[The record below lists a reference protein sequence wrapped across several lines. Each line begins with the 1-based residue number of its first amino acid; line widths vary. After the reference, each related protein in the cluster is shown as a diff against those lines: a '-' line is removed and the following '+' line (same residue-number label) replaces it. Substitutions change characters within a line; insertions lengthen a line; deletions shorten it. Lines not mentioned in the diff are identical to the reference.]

1 MKTIICTTGTSIA
14 SGVPLDRIDKSTI
27 EKRLKDLRGDPNT
40 GHYLVQASAESH
52 SLFRMNLDPAD
63 TVHLLHTQTEEG
75 KVCADAL
82 KSLIS
87 DSEALGQKVQ
97 LHEVHGLQVEDRDRF
112 RREGID
118 NLFKRLDELSK
129 PHLDRGQHD
138 VWLNVTGGFKSVVPY
153 VTLFGLLY
161 RLPVVYIFERS
172 ETLITLPPAAI
183 NFDFERLAQI
193 DGAIRRLTEEGP
205 MPKDEFF
212 KEIPNLDHS
221 KREWIS
227 TLLEEEDGLVTLS
240 AFGFLASR
248 VINQEIPSIKLSPN
262 ALKAYNNAG
271 GDVRRRFTVMLVRVS
286 DPIWRTQKRHPFDR
300 TDLTVFK
307 PGNTSERMAGF
318 VDNDEVYVCELYQ
331 HDQYERELPGRNKAD
346 YPLGSFRPWGRPAD
360 QQALPRTEEEEY
372 RQLEDDLKASNELLE
387 ECQQKLERT
396 NSERRAHEDKL
407 HGQIGE
413 LRKRCDQLDRANSE
427 HEFREEELHRQV
439 EEWRSRYD
447 QLDRA
452 NSEHESREEELHGQ
466 VEEWRKR
473 SNQLELEL
481 KQYKSRVPWWK
492 RMFRL

>member
-14 SGVPLDRIDKSTI
+14 LGIPPDRIDRSTI
-27 EKRLKDLRGDPNT
+27 EKRLKDLREDPST
-40 GHYLVQASAESH
+40 EHYLIQASAESH

-118 NLFKRLDELSK
+118 SLFKILDGLSK
-129 PHLDRGQHD
+129 PRLDRGQHD

-193 DGAIRRLTEEGP
+193 DGAIHRLTEEGA
-205 MPKDEFF
+205 MLKDEFF
-212 KEIPNLDHS
+212 KAIPNLDHS
-221 KREWIS
+221 KRDWIS

-240 AFGFLASR
+240 AFGLLASR
-248 VINQEIPSIKLSPN
+248 VISQEISSIKLSPN
-262 ALKAYNNAG
+262 ALKAYNNAK
-271 GDVRRRFTVMLVRVS
+271 GDVRRHFTGMLIRVS
-286 DPIWRTQKRHPFDR
+286 DPMWRRQKIHSFRR

-318 VDNDEVYVCELYQ
+318 VDNDEIYVCELYQ

-360 QQALPRTEEEEY
+360 QQDLPRTEEEEY

-407 HGQIGE
+407 HGQI
-413 LRKRCDQLDRANSE
+413 
-427 HEFREEELHRQV
+427 
-439 EEWRSRYD
+439 
-447 QLDRA
+447 
-452 NSEHESREEELHGQ
+452 
-466 VEEWRKR
+466 EEWRKR
-473 SNQLELEL
+473 SDQLELEL